1 MVNGDRCVF
10 RRQLSV
16 AAVGSDD
23 GEEGSES
30 FVSSSSSGELDC
42 FPCEKSHKS
51 PSQNQSPLLS
61 SSMEGEHQGVEY
73 KGCVSEEEKEQLSP
87 VSIMDFPCQYE
98 DDEGEDE
105 EARTFGFERNLAN
118 IEKTTHE
125 LLQKIRRFETLA
137 ELVDPLDLDLRF
149 SSSDDEYDLHVAS
162 SKDITAKHLIQR
174 LRSNFEVD
182 RQAEKLLVDFF
193 SEAPSSSAGSAS
205 TDTERLL
212 SAAGNWI
219 NDVGC
224 LKAEEHGKVHLS
236 EMERNARWRR
246 CEDGKDDVAADVESI
261 VFGSLLHE
269 LVLELANTV

>member
-61 SSMEGEHQGVEY
+61 SSMQEGEHQGVEY

-118 IEKTTHE
+118 IEKVMAAKF
-125 LLQKIRRFETLA
+125 KIEKF
-137 ELVDPLDLDLRF
+137 DG
-149 SSSDDEYDLHVAS
+149 
-162 SKDITAKHLIQR
+162 
-174 LRSNFEVD
+174 SNFSLWKLKIKAILRKDNCLAVIGARPDNITDDKKWNEMDENAIANLHLAFADMVLSSME
-182 RQAEKLLVDFF
+182 EKK
-193 SEAPSSSAGSAS
+193 
-205 TDTERLL
+205 T
-212 SAAGNWI
+212 
-219 NDVGC
+219 
-224 LKAEEHGKVHLS
+224 
-236 EMERNARWRR
+236 
-246 CEDGKDDVAADVESI
+246 
-261 VFGSLLHE
+261 
-269 LVLELANTV
+269 ANET